1 MIGIFDSGVGG
12 MSVLRALREV
22 MPHSDVVYFG
32 DVKNAPY
39 GTKSQ
44 AELSEL
50 TADAI
55 ALLQK
60 EGVENIV
67 SACNSVAASLVF
79 SLFDT
84 LSFSPQHLIEM
95 VGPTVAHFKGNTKQ
109 LALCATPATI
119 KSNIYQNAFRML
131 GRKDVQF
138 IEIPDLAGAIEFGK
152 SGNDIEKII
161 RNAFKDAAPFET
173 LILSCTHYPLVAD
186 VFTRVLGPGIEIFD
200 PSIAVAKR
208 VHDTFGAEA
217 GGSGTTRFLI
227 SQDSA
232 QFRKLASQYFAD
244 GTYTIEVTQ

>member
-12 MSVLRALREV
+12 MSVLRALRNV
-22 MPHSDVVYFG
+22 MPNADVVYFG

-67 SACNSVAASLVF
+67 SACNSVSASLVF
-79 SLFDT
+79 SLFDM
-84 LSFSPQHLIEM
+84 LSFAPQHLIEM
-95 VGPTVAHFKGNTKQ
+95 VGPTVAHFKEHSER

-131 GRKDVQF
+131 GRKDVQY
-138 IEIPDLAGAIEFGK
+138 IAIPDLAGAIEFGESEEAITTIIK
-152 SGNDIEKII
+152 EAFSGTE
-161 RNAFKDAAPFET
+161 AFDT
-173 LILSCTHYPLVAD
+173 LILSCTHYPLVQD
-186 VFTRVLGPGIEIFD
+186 VFAQIVGPEVTIFD
-200 PSIAVAKR
+200 PSIAVAER
-208 VHDTFGAEA
+208 AQSAFPEEA
-217 GGSGTTRFLI
+217 TGTGHTRFLI
-227 SQDSA
+227 SQDSE
-232 QFRKLASQYFAD
+232 QFRMRAAQYCTD
-244 GTYTIEVTQ
+244 GTYTIEITA